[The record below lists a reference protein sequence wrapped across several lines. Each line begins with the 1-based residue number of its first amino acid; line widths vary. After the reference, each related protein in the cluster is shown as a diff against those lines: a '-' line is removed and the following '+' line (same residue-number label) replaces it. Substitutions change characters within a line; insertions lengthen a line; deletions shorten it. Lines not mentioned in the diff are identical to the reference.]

1 MTEFF
6 IYFLLSLSI
15 KDILV
20 LYATYKLLN
29 NLTEELNNLTE
40 ELMNAIPY
48 VFINF
53 MEKYK

>member
-1 MTEFF
+1 MQH
-6 IYFLLSLSI
+6 
-15 KDILV
+15 
-20 LYATYKLLN
+20 ATYKLLN
-29 NLTEELNNLTE
+29 NLTEELNTLTE